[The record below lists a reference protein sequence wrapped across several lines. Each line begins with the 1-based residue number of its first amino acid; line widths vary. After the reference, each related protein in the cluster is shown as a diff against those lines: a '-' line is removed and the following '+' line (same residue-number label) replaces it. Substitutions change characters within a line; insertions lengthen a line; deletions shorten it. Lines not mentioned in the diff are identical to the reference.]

1 MQDRNEINV
10 GFKNGQQFASPMS
23 DDEVPEES
31 VAEGEVAEADGV
43 EEVEPTIEELLA
55 AAEARAEKA
64 EAEIGYR
71 DADIVNLRRRHAT
84 ERSESIKYAGF
95 NLSGRILP
103 VLDSLDLALKDAEE
117 GPFTDGIKLIRDNL
131 IQALSAEGVTEIE
144 IGGDF
149 DPNIMEALTT
159 LPASEEHP
167 DGTVI
172 DVLEKGWMYKE
183 RVLRPARVVVSKE

>member
-1 MQDRNEINV
+1 
-10 GFKNGQQFASPMS
+10 MS
-23 DDEVPEES
+23 DDEMPEE
-31 VAEGEVAEADGV
+31 VKAEGEDAEADDI

-71 DADIVNLRRRHAT
+71 DADIINMRRRHVT
-84 ERSESIKYAGF
+84 ERSEALKYAGF

-117 GPFTDGIKLIRDNL
+117 GAFTDGIKLIRDNL

-144 IGGDF
+144 IGDAF

-167 DGTVI
+167 DGSVI